1 MLNYRK
7 KAIIAQVIQDMSAK
21 NYFTESEIE
30 ELYNLS
36 VECKNNFLSQDESI
50 TKINNF
56 PFCIN
61 YSNSC
66 LQKYVKKL

>member
-1 MLNYRK
+1 
-7 KAIIAQVIQDMSAK
+7 MSAK

-50 TKINNF
+50 TKINNLK
-56 PFCIN
+56 
-61 YSNSC
+61 SNDSIDI
-66 LQKYVKKL
+66 VAAPGVISG

>member
-21 NYFTESEIE
+21 IYFTESEIE

-50 TKINNF
+50 TKINNLK
-56 PFCIN
+56 
-61 YSNSC
+61 SNDSIDI
-66 LQKYVKKL
+66 VAAPGVISG

>member
-50 TKINNF
+50 TKINNLK
-56 PFCIN
+56 
-61 YSNSC
+61 SNDSIDI
-66 LQKYVKKL
+66 VAAPGVISG